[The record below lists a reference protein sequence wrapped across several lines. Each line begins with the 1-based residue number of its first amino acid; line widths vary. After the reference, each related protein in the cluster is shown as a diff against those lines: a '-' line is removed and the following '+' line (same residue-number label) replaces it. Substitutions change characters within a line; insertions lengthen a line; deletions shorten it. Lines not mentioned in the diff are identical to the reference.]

1 MEFIAADLVETAK
14 CKNRQFTKTQALLS
28 MCTAKFQWATGAI
41 VFTTAIYLLRQESV
55 LKTLVLWKFIAFYLK
70 LAFPCPVPPACVQ
83 LWRQI
88 GTISDN
94 AILDFAS
101 PHPHT
106 FCTAQMSTRITDCK
120 PQAYRTHR
128 PRCRLSPLVNH
139 RILGI
144 NNSLNA

>member
-1 MEFIAADLVETAK
+1 MKDVERNVKISFTYMRLVCGVLYCYLATMIVRGSVRTGTSEIA
-14 CKNRQFTKTQALLS
+14 
-28 MCTAKFQWATGAI
+28 MHFQPSPCNPIFENLFFVNLFANG
-41 VFTTAIYLLRQESV
+41 YG
-55 LKTLVLWKFIAFYLK
+55 
-70 LAFPCPVPPACVQ
+70 FPS

-106 FCTAQMSTRITDCK
+106 FYTAQMSTRITDCK

-128 PRCRLSPLVNH
+128 PHCRLSPLINH

-144 NNSLNA
+144 NNSLNG